1 MKGLLIFIILFISKN
16 CIAQSKIQFD
26 STSIHVGTITNY
38 QANHDSV
45 VFHFRN
51 TTRDTIWFFNNTT
64 IWYDIWNATMQGKV
78 KEKQYVL
85 PKKHAKIIAYLKMGS
100 RTFFSKS
107 AKYPFFDKAG
117 KVIEEVLLNVSG
129 SIVPDTTK

>member
-1 MKGLLIFIILFISKN
+1 MRRLLIFLILFIGKN
-16 CIAQSKIQFD
+16 CFAQSRVKFD
-26 STSIHVGTITNY
+26 STSIHVGTITNF
-38 QANHDSV
+38 QANHDSI

-85 PKKHAKIIAYLKMGS
+85 PKKRAIIIAYLKMS
-100 RTFFSKS
+100 DRTIFYKESP
-107 AKYPFFDKAG
+107 YPFYDKKG
-117 KVIEEVLLNVSG
+117 NEIETIKLIVSG
-129 SIVPDTTK
+129 IILPKPTN